1 VNEKMYFWPMIKLS
15 VVIITFNEEKNIERC
30 LNSVKEVA
38 DEIVILDSFSK
49 DKTKEICEKYGA
61 KFFEHKFD
69 GHIEQK
75 NRAIAYASYA
85 YVLSL
90 DADEALNETL
100 KESILK
106 VKENFNK
113 QGYYM
118 NRLTNYCG
126 HWVKHCGWYPDR
138 KLRLFDKHKGHWTGT
153 NPHDKYELFEGD
165 EKAGHLKGDILHYS
179 YYTLDDH
186 YSQVEYFTN
195 IASKAY
201 YAKGKKA
208 GIHKLILNP
217 VSKFISH
224 YIINLGFLDGKAG
237 YLISRI
243 SAYATW
249 LKYKK
254 LRDLHNQTAAK

>member
-1 VNEKMYFWPMIKLS
+1 MEKIS
-15 VVIITFNEEKNIERC
+15 AVIITFNEERNIGRC
-30 LNSVKEVA
+30 LDSLRDCV
-38 DEIVILDSFSK
+38 DEIVVLDSFSK
-49 DKTKEICEKYGA
+49 DRTEAICSQHGV
-61 KFFEHKFD
+61 KFFQHAFD

-75 NRAIAYASYA
+75 NRAITYATHD

-90 DADEALNETL
+90 DADEALTDDL
-100 KESILK
+100 RGSILAL
-106 VKENFNK
+106 KENFSH

-126 HWVKHCGWYPDR
+126 HWVRYCGWYPDR
-138 KLRLFDKHKGHWTGT
+138 KLRLFDRRMGHWTGT

-165 EKAGHLKGDILHYS
+165 QKSAQLKGDLLHYS

-186 YSQVEYFTN
+186 YRQVEYFTS
-195 IASKAY
+195 IAAKAY
-201 YAKGKKA
+201 AQKNKKA
-208 GIHKLILNP
+208 PVYKLILNP

-224 YIINLGFLDGKAG
+224 YFINLGFLDGRAG
-237 YLISRI
+237 FRISRI

-254 LRDLHNQTAAK
+254 LRDIYRNGQI